1 MRRIGLAGNAP
12 AFSCPPD
19 RRLRLSASS
28 PFASRSRRQ
37 DSHLLSET
45 SRVPISTASTSPR
58 SLKGNGSDGTC
69 THLTLLARQHRP
81 CGTCAPFTKGK
92 MAGSEGIEP
101 SKHEIWSL
109 AAIPTR
115 RQPAYKHFFPL
126 PLVTAP
132 ANAIQ
137 KVEAPHT
144 TSTCTTQDSVS
155 WPPGS
160 KAYWQH
166 AFS

>member
-1 MRRIGLAGNAP
+1 MLLLSPVPQTGGLDFPPP
-12 AFSCPPD
+12 ARLLHDRGGRTRTCFLRLPGSPS
-19 RRLRLSASS
+19 RRLRPHRA
-28 PFASRSRRQ
+28 AWEMNQ
-37 DSHLLSET
+37 
-45 SRVPISTASTSPR
+45 
-58 SLKGNGSDGTC
+58 NGSDGTC